1 LNSEELIVKGLEAH
15 TKMKKCLEHIAAE
28 LLEVT
33 EAWAERCIVDLDMY
47 GKPIGFASE
56 LADMVILINQAER
69 IGGVDL
75 DEALRK
81 KMDWLNGNKIL

>member
-1 LNSEELIVKGLEAH
+1 
-15 TKMKKCLEHIAAE
+15 
-28 LLEVT
+28 
-33 EAWAERCIVDLDMY
+33 MY
-47 GKPIGFASE
+47 GKLIGFASE
-56 LADMVILINQAER
+56 LADMVILINQVER